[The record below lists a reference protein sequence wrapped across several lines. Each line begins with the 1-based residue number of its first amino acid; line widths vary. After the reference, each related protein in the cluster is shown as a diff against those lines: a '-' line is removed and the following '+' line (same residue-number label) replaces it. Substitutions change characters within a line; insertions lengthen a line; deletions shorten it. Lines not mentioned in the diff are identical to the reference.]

1 MGGVNN
7 AMARGLSDLQKS
19 ILKLAYEK
27 RMLGQKTGPCDV
39 CTTQVLLEIY
49 DWPLVENCFSVAAH
63 NFDRNEVGRRE
74 YDQAMVSVSR
84 ALKRL
89 EARGLVTRFKSRRA
103 WSGISLT
110 PAGVEASEKLLV
122 K

>member
-1 MGGVNN
+1 
-7 AMARGLSDLQKS
+7 MARGLSDLQKR
-19 ILKLAYEK
+19 ILNLAYER
-27 RMLGQKTGPCDV
+27 RMCGEKIGPCDV

-49 DWPLVENCFSVAAH
+49 DWPLVENCFSIAAH
-63 NFDRNEVGRRE
+63 NFDRNEVGKQE
-74 YDQAMVSVSR
+74 YDQAMVTVSR

-89 EARGLVTRFKSRRA
+89 EARGLVSRFKSHRA

-110 PAGVEASEKLLV
+110 PAGFQVAEELLV

>member
-1 MGGVNN
+1 MP
-7 AMARGLSDLQKS
+7 RGLSDLQKR

-27 RMLGQKTGPCDV
+27 RLLGQKTGPCDV

-49 DWPLVENCFSVAAH
+49 NWPLAFDCFSVAAH
-63 NFDRNEVGRRE
+63 NFDRKEVGQQE
-74 YDQAMVSVSR
+74 YNQAMVTVSR
-84 ALKRL
+84 AFKRL
-89 EARGLVTRFKSRRA
+89 EARDLATRFKSRHA

-110 PAGVEASEKLLV
+110 PAGVEASKELSV

>member
-1 MGGVNN
+1 MP
-7 AMARGLSDLQKS
+7 RGLSDLQKR

-27 RMLGQKTGPCDV
+27 RLLGQKTGPCDV

-49 DWPLVENCFSVAAH
+49 DWPLAFDCFSVAAH
-63 NFDRNEVGRRE
+63 NFDRKEVGQQE
-74 YDQAMVSVSR
+74 YDQAMVTVSR
-84 ALKRL
+84 AMSRL
-89 EARGLVTRFKSRRA
+89 EARGLVTRFKSRHA

-110 PAGVEASEKLLV
+110 PAGVEASEQLSV